1 MPSNDFQPSVLLL
14 SESKTLAALE
24 QRALREVGVS
34 RLELC
39 LSGLEAARS
48 LAAQAEHDKACLPD
62 VIVCGQKLSDMD
74 GERFCAMLRLHPLL
88 LAMPVLLVLP
98 NDNELEQLQAL
109 GCGAS
114 ALLARPYSIPELK
127 RHLQTLKAARPLL
140 ARLRHGAEQTDNS
153 AFDAALKTYGSLL
166 RPAYQPADY
175 FRVGMQCLQNSRWNN
190 AIEAFHRALRD
201 AQIKGEAELGIAAA
215 WKGKGD
221 MPRFRAW
228 LARSA
233 ETFVQARRWHR
244 ACSVYA
250 TLKREDPQARNPY
263 LTEVGRLLRQ
273 QQYDQA
279 ADVLAHCFEVTP
291 MRHACGKV
299 ARTCLGA
306 EDPQRM
312 LRCLETS
319 LGRTMGTDAFDLSGD
334 IRVCLNNLAREQEAR
349 RRQAALERQRQ
360 LARQTASLAASQAAC
375 PTDSRPG
382 HSIDRLGAERP
393 GTERLGDARYG
404 SIPAM
409 DTGPTLQTTAENPPL
424 VDMAHTANRAD
435 MGQNTASSAEAG
447 LLLAP
452 LTETD
457 ATSRLFTDRP
467 RFNELLSV
475 VKCTWKLAR
484 RHSGQERPK

>member
-1 MPSNDFQPSVLLL
+1 MTSRTFQPSVLLL
-14 SESKTLAALE
+14 SESKALAALE
-24 QRALREVGVS
+24 QRALREVGIS

-48 LAAQAEHDKACLPD
+48 LAAQAEHDKTSLPD
-62 VIVCGQKLSDMD
+62 MVVCGQKLSDMD
-74 GERFCAMLRLHPLL
+74 GERFCAMIRLHPLL
-88 LAMPVLLVLP
+88 LAMPVLLILP
-98 NDNELEQLQAL
+98 NDNELEQLRAL

-127 RHLQTLKAARPLL
+127 RQLQHLETARPLL
-140 ARLRHGAEQTDNS
+140 ARLRHGAQQADGR
-153 AFDAALKTYGSLL
+153 AFDEALKTYGSLL
-166 RPAYQPADY
+166 KPTYQPVDY
-175 FRVGMQCLQNSRWNN
+175 FRVGMQCLQNARWNN

-221 MPRFRAW
+221 MPRCKAW

-233 ETFVQARRWHR
+233 ETFIQARRWHR

-263 LTEVGRLLRQ
+263 LVEVGRLLRQ

-279 ADVLAHCFEVTP
+279 AEVLTHCFEVTP

-306 EDPQRM
+306 NDPQQM
-312 LRCLETS
+312 LRSLEAS
-319 LGRTMGTDAFDLSGD
+319 LGRTLGKDAFDLSGD
-334 IRVCLNNLAREQEAR
+334 IRVCLNDLSREQEAR

-360 LARQTASLAASQAAC
+360 LARQAASQAA
-375 PTDSRPG
+375 PVTAMAGNATADVGDRRSALGRTQFATDAPAPFLKEPAG
-382 HSIDRLGAERP
+382 HSLASRGSCTDRQIHGE
-393 GTERLGDARYG
+393 ED
-404 SIPAM
+404 SNE
-409 DTGPTLQTTAENPPL
+409 DT
-424 VDMAHTANRAD
+424 
-435 MGQNTASSAEAG
+435 G

-452 LTETD
+452 FTEAD
-457 ATSRLFTDRP
+457 ATSGLFAGRP
-467 RFNELLSV
+467 RLNELLSV
-475 VKCTWKLAR
+475 VKCTWKQAR
-484 RHSGQERPK
+484 RQDGQPRQQN